1 MFSFLQKKIAVPA
14 NSLAYSCGWD
24 HYEGWLAIGA
34 SDGFLKLIRL
44 EDPRQKQTAN
54 SAAESADLTNH
65 EANVKLINW
74 NHKYRKLTSCD
85 SSGLIVVFMK
95 HNGEWVDEMV
105 NNRKMSTVVA
115 LKWSPDG
122 TKICIAY

>member
-14 NSLAYSCGWD
+14 NSIAYSCGWD
-24 HYEGWLAIGA
+24 HYEGWLGIGA

-44 EDPRQKQTAN
+44 QDPRQKQNGGGVASEN
-54 SAAESADLTNH
+54 ADLTNH
-65 EANVKLINW
+65 EANVKIIDW

-95 HNGEWVDEMV
+95 HNG
-105 NNRKMSTVVA
+105 
-115 LKWSPDG
+115 
-122 TKICIAY
+122 